1 MQFGSIAQLGEH
13 LPYKQRVT
21 GSSPVVPTISKVE
34 IPWIINGPVVQLVRT
49 PACHAGGRRFEP
61 VSGRHFADI
70 AQSVECILGKD
81 EVTGSNPV
89 ISSTCKP
96 LNLGVWRFFL
106 LRENCK
112 NDFVPLLCHSFLS
125 FVQHIFSINKKAT
138 V

>member
-1 MQFGSIAQLGEH
+1 M
-13 LPYKQRVT
+13 K
-21 GSSPVVPTISKVE
+21 
-34 IPWIINGPVVQLVRT
+34 NGPVVQLVRT

-96 LNLGVWRFFL
+96 LNLGVWRFFSFKRKIAKTIL
-106 LRENCK
+106 CAICVPNVHRICK
-112 NDFVPLLCHSFLS
+112 IKSNSWGTLHKEVIGLSFLS
-125 FVQHIFSINKKAT
+125 FAHCTIKKSR
-138 V
+138 

>member
-1 MQFGSIAQLGEH
+1 M
-13 LPYKQRVT
+13 R
-21 GSSPVVPTISKVE
+21 
-34 IPWIINGPVVQLVRT
+34 NGPVVQLVRT

-106 LRENCK
+106 LRENRKKRFCVTF
-112 NDFVPLLCHSFLS
+112 DLPHI
-125 FVQHIFSINKKAT
+125 VQT
-138 V
+138 VQKVDIDGVMPYDCVGLKYACNVY